1 MENISSRLKEKIG
14 AALKSAFASALSSLP
29 DGEQL
34 LTPEVEQSTNAQFG
48 HYQCN
53 NALKLAKALKTS
65 PREVAQKILS
75 HFNTKLEDG
84 SPMVEKAEI
93 AGAGFINFTLDPAFL
108 SKEADQMLRDSSL
121 GVPHPPVKKRVV
133 IDFSSPN
140 VAKEMHVGHLRST
153 IIGDSLARLF
163 EFLGHDVLR
172 LNHIGDW
179 GTQFGMLIVYMKDEV
194 PAVLKGEQPAELSM
208 LMDWY
213 KKSKIRFDADPDFKK
228 RAQQQVVLLQS
239 GDPDSLKAWKM
250 ICAISRKG
258 FQEIYDL
265 LDVKLIERG
274 ESFYNPY
281 LKPLVDDLTQK
292 GLITISDGAKCIFM
306 DGFLTSEG
314 EPLPMI
320 VQKADGGYNYDTT
333 DLASIKYRIEVE
345 KADRL
350 IYVID
355 SGQGLHCR
363 MFFKAAELAG
373 YLDPKKVQADHVAFG
388 VVLGADGKKFKTR
401 SGETEKLIDLL
412 REAIERAEKII
423 EERLPEISKEEKD
436 ALASALG
443 IGAVKYSDLS
453 CHRLKD
459 YVFSYDR
466 MLKFEGNTAA
476 FLLYAYVRV
485 QGIKRK
491 VGKEIEKVVKNSRIS
506 LSHPSEIA
514 LALHLRQFGE
524 TLEMIERELLPNR
537 LTEYL
542 YSLAD
547 KFNAFFRDCRVEG
560 TPEEDSRLL
569 LCEASAR
576 ILKTG
581 LNILGLQTV
590 ERM

>member
-1 MENISSRLKEKIG
+1 MHNISTILKRKVKHALL
-14 AALKSAFASALSSLP
+14 AAFKDACA
-29 DGEQL
+29 GNEEL
-34 LTPEVEQSTNAQFG
+34 LHPEVEQSTNLQFG

-65 PREVAQKILS
+65 PRDAAAKIIA
-75 HFNTKLEDG
+75 HFDTKTSDG
-84 SPMVEKAEI
+84 SAMVEKVEV
-93 AGAGFINFTLDPAFL
+93 AGAGFINFTLDTNFL
-108 SKEADQMLRDSSL
+108 SREIDQVLRDPFL
-121 GVPHPPVKKRVV
+121 GVARPEKRQRV
-133 IDFSSPN
+133 IVDFSSPN

-153 IIGDSLARLF
+153 IIGDALARLY

-172 LNHIGDW
+172 LNHVGDW
-179 GTQFGMLIVYMKDEV
+179 GTQFGMLITYMQDEA
-194 PAVLKGEQPAELSM
+194 PAVLKGEAPAELSM
-208 LMDWY
+208 LMHWY
-213 KKSKIRFDADPDFKK
+213 KQSKLRFDADPEFKK
-228 RAQQQVVLLQS
+228 RAQQQVVLLQN
-239 GDPDSLKAWKM
+239 GDAASLKAWQM

-258 FQEIYDL
+258 FQEIYDI
-265 LDVKLIERG
+265 LDVKLVERG

-281 LKPLVDDLTQK
+281 LKPLIDDLTKK

-306 DGFLTSEG
+306 DGFVTQEG
-314 EPLPMI
+314 DPLPMI

-333 DLASIKYRIEVE
+333 DLASLRYRIEVE
-345 KADRL
+345 KGEQL

-355 SGQGLHCR
+355 AGQSLHCR
-363 MFFKAAELAG
+363 MLFKAAELAG
-373 YLDPKKVQADHVAFG
+373 YLDPKKQRAVHVAFG

-412 REAIERAEKII
+412 NEAVERAEKII
-423 EERLPEISKEEKD
+423 EERLPDASKEEKIE
-436 ALASALG
+436 LAKALG

-453 CHRLKD
+453 CHRQKD

-491 VGKEIEKVVKNSRIS
+491 VGKEVDSVQEK
-506 LSHPSEIA
+506 SHIALEHPAEIV

-524 TLEMIERELLPNR
+524 TLEMIENELLPNR

-542 YSLAD
+542 YLLAE

-560 TPEEDSRLL
+560 SPQEESRLL
-569 LCEASAR
+569 LCEVSAQ
-576 ILKTG
+576 ILKQG
-581 LNILGLQTV
+581 LQILGLRTV